1 MDKQVILNA
10 SGIEKRFGSTPVLH
24 GVNIN
29 LRESEILAVMGPSGS
44 GKSTLLHCL
53 AGIVRADKGIVEYMS
68 DNIVTLSQSELAKL
82 RRTDFGFIFQFSEL
96 MPELPVRENVALP
109 LLLREV
115 QKRRAYTIADEWLKA
130 VNMTDATGKYPSMLS
145 GGELQRVAIA
155 RAMAID
161 PKVIFADEPTGA
173 LDSLN
178 SQKVMQLFV
187 DLAKKHNKS
196 VIIVTH
202 SQELASYADR
212 TIFIRDGVV
221 DESMGKQI

>member
-1 MDKQVILNA
+1 MDNQVILNA
-10 SGIEKRFGSTPVLH
+10 NGLEKHFGSTPVLYDIS
-24 GVNIN
+24 VN
-29 LRESEILAVMGPSGS
+29 LREGEILAVMGPSGS

-53 AGIVRADKGIVEYMS
+53 AGIVQADKGTVGYKRV
-68 DNIVTLSQSELAKL
+68 NIVTLSQSELAKL

-109 LLLREV
+109 LLLRKV

-130 VNMTDATGKYPSMLS
+130 VGMADVAGKYPSMLS

-161 PKVIFADEPTGA
+161 PKVIFADEPTGS
-173 LDSLN
+173 LDSKN
-178 SQKVMQLFV
+178 SKKVMELFV
-187 DLAKKHNKS
+187 DLAKKHNKA

-202 SQELASYADR
+202 SQELTSYADR
-212 TIFIRDGVV
+212 TIFIRDGTV
-221 DESMGKQI
+221 DESVGKQI